1 MTAHMISERSGRP
14 GSPPPPPP
22 KRIRL
27 RRSQSSSERTCL
39 AGPPGRPRPRRG
51 VSPHGPVPPVSPS
64 GGSPP
69 LPASPP
75 PQGPLLF
82 AKRPRTRLPHPIKM
96 LIAALYRYAKARKTV
111 ASRAGPPMS
120 PAMAHP
126 ADPLTGLP
134 HDERIRSRKLAGGV
148 ATIIADATGLTK
160 AEGDTLEQELRSAAL
175 AMPGVE
181 EARIAITAAQTA
193 RTLIAIGSGKGGVGK
208 STVTANLAIALAR
221 RGKKVG
227 LIDADVYGPSQP
239 TLLGSHDKP
248 EADKEKLLPVEAHGI
263 KFLSLGQLVSPG
275 HALAWRGPM
284 ATGALAN
291 LVEAEWGDSEL
302 LLVDL
307 PPGTGDVQLSLIQ
320 RSRPAGAVIV
330 STPQDL
336 SLIDARRAVDLFR
349 KTSVPVLGIIE
360 NMATYECPHCGEE
373 SHPFG
378 SGGAEAAATEMGFP
392 FLGRLPLSVRIRE
405 ASDAGTPPAA
415 SEGPEAEA
423 FVAIARKLLE
433 ALETPVH

>member
-1 MTAHMISERSGRP
+1 
-14 GSPPPPPP
+14 
-22 KRIRL
+22 
-27 RRSQSSSERTCL
+27 
-39 AGPPGRPRPRRG
+39 
-51 VSPHGPVPPVSPS
+51 
-64 GGSPP
+64 
-69 LPASPP
+69 
-75 PQGPLLF
+75 
-82 AKRPRTRLPHPIKM
+82 
-96 LIAALYRYAKARKTV
+96 
-111 ASRAGPPMS
+111 
-120 PAMAHP
+120 MAHP
-126 ADPLTGLP
+126 VDPLTDLP

-148 ATIIADATGLTK
+148 ATIIADATGLSK
-160 AEGDTLEQELRSAAL
+160 ADSQALEAELKSAAL

-181 EARIAITAAQTA
+181 EARVAITATQPH

-208 STVTANLAIALAR
+208 STVSANLAVALAR
-221 RGKKVG
+221 AGKKVG

-239 TLLGSHDKP
+239 TLLGRHDKP
-248 EADKEKLLPVEAHGI
+248 EGRDDKLLPVEAHGI

-291 LVEAEWGDSEL
+291 LVEAEWGDAEL

-336 SLIDARRAVDLFR
+336 SLIDARRAVDLFN

-360 NMATYECPHCGEE
+360 NLATYTCPHCGGP

-378 SGGAEAAATEMGFP
+378 IGGAEAAAQEMGVP
-392 FLGRLPLSVRIRE
+392 FLGRLPLSLNIRE
-405 ASDAGTPPAA
+405 QSDAGEPPAA
-415 SEGPEAEA
+415 GDGPEAEA
-423 FVAIARKLLE
+423 FAAIASSLLQ